1 MISYVGGRRYVG
13 LQIIGSAVVCPHT
26 DHVVIIQAVCY
37 KFCSVLFSS
46 LFNILFCSVAHQV
59 QKVSRRGWHRTYVGA
74 MDPGLFDDSE
84 DDLFDDTVD
93 GVAVRWD
100 PKFPM

>member
-1 MISYVGGRRYVG
+1 
-13 LQIIGSAVVCPHT
+13 
-26 DHVVIIQAVCY
+26 
-37 KFCSVLFSS
+37 
-46 LFNILFCSVAHQV
+46 
-59 QKVSRRGWHRTYVGA
+59 